1 MIDAFRIMYCEVI
14 VSNIDSWLL
23 PDGIDEVLPEQARFI
38 EKSRREL
45 LDLYN
50 SWGYDLVIPPMV
62 EFSESL
68 LSGFG
73 TDLDLVTFKLTDQL
87 SGRMMGIRA
96 DITPQAARID
106 AHSLNRQGP
115 SRLCY
120 AGTVLQTKPR
130 APLESRTPI
139 SIGVELFGEAGI
151 GADIEVIELFLKTLE
166 TAGIDEVHLDIGHV
180 DILRGLLVGSKL
192 SNIQESELFEL
203 LQRKANAEL
212 DAWIADN
219 ITDSKLAGWLKSLP
233 SLSGSKDVLAEARTC
248 LAGAPKPVLAALDQ
262 LDQIVA
268 ALSSQEV
275 TIYLD
280 LGDLAGYRYHTGI
293 VFAAYKQGY
302 GKALGNGGRYD
313 NIGEAFGRARTATGF
328 AFDLKSL
335 VANGQSKQQATSGV
349 YVPFTV
355 DKQCAEQVAR
365 LREQGERVVQGFE
378 GQTPDFEEIN
388 CDRQLVK
395 KGDQYQIEKIS

>member
-1 MIDAFRIMYCEVI
+1 MYCEVI
-14 VSNIDSWLL
+14 VSKRDSWLL

-73 TDLDLVTFKLTDQL
+73 SDLDLVTFKLTDQL

-130 APLESRTPI
+130 APLESRAPI
-139 SIGVELFGEAGI
+139 SIGVELFGEVGI

-166 TAGIDEVHLDIGHV
+166 TAGIDQVHLDIGHV

-192 SNIQESELFEL
+192 SNIQETELFEL

-212 DAWIADN
+212 DAWIAEN
-219 ITDSKLAGWLKSLP
+219 IADSKLAGWLKSLP
-233 SLSGSKDVLAEARTC
+233 ALSGSVDVLAEARSR
-248 LAGAPKPVLAALDQ
+248 LAGAPEPVIAALDQ
-262 LDQIVA
+262 LNKIVD
-268 ALSSQEV
+268 ALSNQSV

-335 VANGQSKQQATSGV
+335 VANGVTEQQTLLGIF
-349 YVPFTV
+349 VPSNT
-355 DKQCAEQVAR
+355 DTQCDDMVAQ
-365 LREQGERVVQGFE
+365 LREQGERVVQGFD
-378 GQTPDFEEIN
+378 GQVPSFKEIN

>member
-1 MIDAFRIMYCEVI
+1 
-14 VSNIDSWLL
+14 VSKVDSWLL
-23 PDGIDEVLPEQARFI
+23 PDGIDEVLPEQARLI
-38 EKSRREL
+38 EGSRREL

-62 EFSESL
+62 EFTESL

-73 TDLDLVTFKLTDQL
+73 ADLDLMTFRLTDQL

-130 APLESRTPI
+130 GPLESRTPI
-139 SIGVELFGEAGI
+139 SVGVELFGESAVS
-151 GADIEVIELFLKTLE
+151 ADIEVIELFLKTLDV
-166 TAGIDEVHLDIGHV
+166 AGLDAVHLDLGHV
-180 DILRGLLVGSKL
+180 DILRGLLVGANL
-192 SNIQESELFEL
+192 SNDQEAELFEL
-203 LQRKANAEL
+203 LQRKASTEL
-212 DAWIADN
+212 ESWINVN
-219 ITDSKLAGWLKSLP
+219 ISDSKLANWLKSLP
-233 SLSGSKDVLAEARTC
+233 TLAGGTEVLAEAQQS
-248 LAGAPKPVLAALDQ
+248 LAGAPKQVIDALAQ
-262 LDQIVA
+262 LEQIVD
-268 ALSSQEV
+268 ALAVQNNQQV

-280 LGDLAGYRYHTGI
+280 LGEIPGFGYHTGV

-313 NIGEAFGRARTATGF
+313 NIGRDFGRARTATGF

-335 VANGQSKQQATSGV
+335 VANGQFNQQVQAGIF
-349 YVPFTV
+349 VPQPA
-355 DKQCAEQVAR
+355 DIECRQQIAA
-365 LREQGERVVQGFE
+365 LRQQGERVVQGFA
-378 GQTPDFEEIN
+378 GQVVDFQEIN
-388 CDRQLVK
+388 CDRQLIQK
-395 KGDQYQIEKIS
+395 DGQYLIEKIV

>member
-1 MIDAFRIMYCEVI
+1 MSKV
-14 VSNIDSWLL
+14 DSWLL
-23 PDGIDEVLPEQARFI
+23 PDGIDEVLPEQARLI
-38 EKSRREL
+38 EGSRRQL

-62 EFSESL
+62 EFTQSL

-73 TDLDLVTFKLTDQL
+73 SDLDLMTFRLTDQL

-115 SRLCY
+115 NRLCY

-130 APLESRTPI
+130 GPLESRTPI
-139 SIGVELFGEAGI
+139 SVGVELFGEASVS
-151 GADIEVIELFLKTLE
+151 ADIEVIELFLKTLE
-166 TAGIDEVHLDIGHV
+166 EAAVDGVHLDLGHV
-180 DILRGLLVGSKL
+180 DILRGLLTASDL
-192 SNIQESELFEL
+192 STDQEAELFEI
-203 LQRKANAEL
+203 LQSKATAEL
-212 DAWIADN
+212 DSWISAN
-219 ITDSKLAGWLKSLP
+219 ISDANLAQWLKSLP
-233 SLSGSKDVLAEARTC
+233 TLAGGTEILAEAKKS
-248 LAGAPKPVLAALDQ
+248 LAGAPSQVIDALAQ
-262 LDQIVA
+262 LQQIID
-268 ALSSQEV
+268 ALSDQQV

-280 LGDLAGYRYHTGI
+280 LGDMPGFGYHTGV

-335 VANGQSKQQATSGV
+335 VANGQFEQRDQGGI
-349 YVPFTV
+349 YVPESA
-355 DKQCAEQVAR
+355 DAER
-365 LREQGERVVQGFE
+365 LEQIAALRQQGERVVQGFA
-378 GQTPDFEEIN
+378 GQVVDFQEMN
-388 CDRQLVK
+388 CDRQLIK
-395 KGDQYQIEKIS
+395 RDGQYIIEKIG

>member
-1 MIDAFRIMYCEVI
+1 
-14 VSNIDSWLL
+14 VSKIDSWLL

-73 TDLDLVTFKLTDQL
+73 SDLDLVTFKLTDQL

-192 SNIQESELFEL
+192 SNVQESELFEL

-212 DAWIADN
+212 DAWIAEN

-233 SLSGSKDVLAEARTC
+233 ALSGSKDVLAEARSC
-248 LAGAPKPVLAALDQ
+248 LAGAPKPVIAALDQ
-262 LDQIVA
+262 LDQIVD
-268 ALSSQEV
+268 ALSNQSV

-335 VANGQSKQQATSGV
+335 VANGATEQQTLFGI
-349 YVPFTV
+349 YVPSTT
-355 DKQCAEQVAR
+355 DTQCDDMVAQ
-365 LREQGERVVQGFE
+365 LREQGERVVQGFD
-378 GQTPDFEEIN
+378 GQVPNFKEIN

>member
-1 MIDAFRIMYCEVI
+1 MYCEVI
-14 VSNIDSWLL
+14 VSKRDSWLL

-73 TDLDLVTFKLTDQL
+73 SDLDLVTFKLTDQL

-180 DILRGLLVGSKL
+180 DILRGLLVDSKL
-192 SNIQESELFEL
+192 SDTQELELFEL

-212 DAWIADN
+212 DAWIAEN
-219 ITDSKLAGWLKSLP
+219 IADSKLAGWLKSLP
-233 SLSGSKDVLAEARTC
+233 ALSGSVDVLAEARSR
-248 LAGAPKPVLAALDQ
+248 LAGAPEPVIAALDQ
-262 LDQIVA
+262 LDQIVG
-268 ALSSQEV
+268 ALSNQSV

-335 VANGQSKQQATSGV
+335 VANGVTEQQTLLGI
-349 YVPFTV
+349 YVPSNT
-355 DKQCAEQVAR
+355 DTQCDDMVAQ
-365 LREQGERVVQGFE
+365 LRVQGERVVQGFD
-378 GQTPDFEEIN
+378 GQVPNFKEIN

>member
-1 MIDAFRIMYCEVI
+1 M
-14 VSNIDSWLL
+14 SKIDSWLL

-73 TDLDLVTFKLTDQL
+73 SDLDLVTFKLTDQL

-192 SNIQESELFEL
+192 SNVQESELFEL

-212 DAWIADN
+212 DAWIAEN

-233 SLSGSKDVLAEARTC
+233 ALSGSKDVLAEARSC
-248 LAGAPKPVLAALDQ
+248 LAGAPKPVIAALDQ
-262 LDQIVA
+262 LDQIVD
-268 ALSSQEV
+268 ALSNQSV

-335 VANGQSKQQATSGV
+335 VANGATEQQTLSGI
-349 YVPFTV
+349 YVPSTT
-355 DKQCAEQVAR
+355 DTQCDEMVAQ
-365 LREQGERVVQGFE
+365 LREQGERVVQGFDS
-378 GQTPDFEEIN
+378 QVPNFKEIN

>member
-1 MIDAFRIMYCEVI
+1 MYCEVI
-14 VSNIDSWLL
+14 VSKIDSWLL

-73 TDLDLVTFKLTDQL
+73 SDLDLVTFKLTDQL

-192 SNIQESELFEL
+192 SNVQETELFEL

-212 DAWIADN
+212 DAWIAEN

-233 SLSGSKDVLAEARTC
+233 ALSGSVDVLAEARSR
-248 LAGAPKPVLAALDQ
+248 LAGAPEPVIAALDQ
-262 LDQIVA
+262 LNKIVD
-268 ALSSQEV
+268 ALTNQSV

-313 NIGEAFGRARTATGF
+313 NIGQAFGRARTATGF

-335 VANGQSKQQATSGV
+335 VANGVTEQQTLLGI
-349 YVPFTV
+349 YVPSNT
-355 DKQCAEQVAR
+355 DTQCDDMVAQ
-365 LREQGERVVQGFE
+365 LREQGERVVQGFD
-378 GQTPDFEEIN
+378 GQVPNFKEIN

-395 KGDQYQIEKIS
+395 KGDQYQIEKYPDLKRQ

>member
-1 MIDAFRIMYCEVI
+1 MSKV
-14 VSNIDSWLL
+14 DSWLL
-23 PDGIDEVLPEQARFI
+23 PDGIDEVLPEQARLI
-38 EKSRREL
+38 EGSRRQL

-62 EFSESL
+62 EFTQSL

-73 TDLDLVTFKLTDQL
+73 SDLDLMTFRLTDQL

-115 SRLCY
+115 NRLCY

-130 APLESRTPI
+130 GPLESRTPI
-139 SIGVELFGEAGI
+139 SVGVELFGEASVN
-151 GADIEVIELFLKTLE
+151 ADIEVIELFLKTLE
-166 TAGIDEVHLDIGHV
+166 EAAVDGVHLDLGHV
-180 DILRGLLVGSKL
+180 DILRGLLTASDL
-192 SNIQESELFEL
+192 STDQEAELFEL
-203 LQRKANAEL
+203 LQSKATAEL
-212 DAWIADN
+212 DSWISAN
-219 ITDSKLAGWLKSLP
+219 ISDANLAQWLKSLP
-233 SLSGSKDVLAEARTC
+233 TLAGGTEILAEAKKS
-248 LAGAPKPVLAALDQ
+248 LAGAPSQVIDALAQ
-262 LDQIVA
+262 LQQIID
-268 ALSSQEV
+268 ALSDQQV

-280 LGDLAGYRYHTGI
+280 LGDMPGFGYHTGV

-335 VANGQSKQQATSGV
+335 VANGQ
-349 YVPFTV
+349 F
-355 DKQCAEQVAR
+355 KQCDQSGIFVPESADAECVEQIAA
-365 LREQGERVVQGFE
+365 LRQQGERVVQGFA
-378 GQTPDFEEIN
+378 GQAVDFQEMN
-388 CDRQLVK
+388 CDRQLIK
-395 KGDQYQIEKIS
+395 RDGQYIIEKIG

>member
-1 MIDAFRIMYCEVI
+1 
-14 VSNIDSWLL
+14 VSKVDSWLL
-23 PDGIDEVLPEQARFI
+23 PDGIDEVLPEQARLI
-38 EKSRREL
+38 EGSRRQL

-62 EFSESL
+62 EFTQSL

-73 TDLDLVTFKLTDQL
+73 SDLDLMTFRLTDQL

-115 SRLCY
+115 NRLCY

-130 APLESRTPI
+130 GPLESRTPI
-139 SIGVELFGEAGI
+139 SVGVELFGEASVS
-151 GADIEVIELFLKTLE
+151 ADIEVIELFLKTL
-166 TAGIDEVHLDIGHV
+166 DEAAVDGVHLDLGHV
-180 DILRGLLVGSKL
+180 DILRGLLTASDL
-192 SNIQESELFEL
+192 SSDQEAELFEL
-203 LQRKANAEL
+203 LQSKATAEL
-212 DAWIADN
+212 DSWISAN
-219 ITDSKLAGWLKSLP
+219 ISDANLAQWLKSLP
-233 SLSGSKDVLAEARTC
+233 TLAGGTEILAEAKKS
-248 LAGAPKPVLAALDQ
+248 LAGAPSQVIDALAQ
-262 LDQIVA
+262 LQQIID
-268 ALSSQEV
+268 ALSDQQV

-280 LGDLAGYRYHTGI
+280 LGDMPGFGYHTGV

-335 VANGQSKQQATSGV
+335 VANGQFEQRDQGGI
-349 YVPFTV
+349 YVPESA
-355 DKQCAEQVAR
+355 DAER
-365 LREQGERVVQGFE
+365 LEQIAALRQQGERVVQGFA
-378 GQTPDFEEIN
+378 GQVVDFQEMN
-388 CDRQLVK
+388 CDRQLIK
-395 KGDQYQIEKIS
+395 RDGQYIIEKIG

>member
-1 MIDAFRIMYCEVI
+1 MSKV
-14 VSNIDSWLL
+14 DSWLL
-23 PDGIDEVLPEQARFI
+23 PDGIDEVLPEQARLI
-38 EKSRREL
+38 EGSRREL

-62 EFSESL
+62 EFTESL

-73 TDLDLVTFKLTDQL
+73 SDLDLMTFRLTDQL

-130 APLESRTPI
+130 GPLESRTPI
-139 SIGVELFGEAGI
+139 SVGVELFGESGVS
-151 GADIEVIELFLKTLE
+151 ADIEVIELFLKTLDV
-166 TAGIDEVHLDIGHV
+166 AGVDAVHLDLGHV
-180 DILRGLLVGSKL
+180 DILRGLLVGSNL
-192 SNIQESELFEL
+192 SKDQKTELFEL
-203 LQRKANAEL
+203 LQRKASTEL
-212 DAWIADN
+212 ESWINVN
-219 ITDSKLAGWLKSLP
+219 ISDSKLANWLKSLP
-233 SLSGSKDVLAEARTC
+233 TLAGGTEVLAEAQQS
-248 LAGAPKPVLAALDQ
+248 LAGAPKQVIDALAQ
-262 LDQIVA
+262 LEQIVD
-268 ALSSQEV
+268 ALVVQNNQQV

-280 LGDLAGYRYHTGI
+280 LGEIPGFGYHTGV

-313 NIGEAFGRARTATGF
+313 NIGRDFGRARTATGF

-335 VANGQSKQQATSGV
+335 VANGQFNQQVQAGIF
-349 YVPFTV
+349 VPQPADIECRKKIT
-355 DKQCAEQVAR
+355 A
-365 LREQGERVVQGFE
+365 LRQQGERVVQGFA
-378 GQTPDFEEIN
+378 GQVVDFQEIN
-388 CDRQLVK
+388 CDRQLIQK
-395 KGDQYQIEKIS
+395 DGQYLIEKIV

>member
-1 MIDAFRIMYCEVI
+1 MSKV
-14 VSNIDSWLL
+14 DSWLL
-23 PDGIDEVLPEQARFI
+23 PDGIDEVLPEQARLI
-38 EKSRREL
+38 EGSRRQL

-62 EFSESL
+62 EFTQSL

-73 TDLDLVTFKLTDQL
+73 SDLDLMTFRLTDQL

-115 SRLCY
+115 NRLCY

-130 APLESRTPI
+130 GPLESRTPI
-139 SIGVELFGEAGI
+139 SVGVELFGEASVS
-151 GADIEVIELFLKTLE
+151 ADIEVIELFLKTLE
-166 TAGIDEVHLDIGHV
+166 EAAVDGVHLDLGHV
-180 DILRGLLVGSKL
+180 DILRGLLTASDL
-192 SNIQESELFEL
+192 STDQEAELFEL
-203 LQRKANAEL
+203 LQSKATAEL
-212 DAWIADN
+212 DSWTSAN
-219 ITDSKLAGWLKSLP
+219 ISDANLAQWLKSLP
-233 SLSGSKDVLAEARTC
+233 TLAGGTEILAEAKKS
-248 LAGAPKPVLAALDQ
+248 LAGAPSQVIDALAQ
-262 LDQIVA
+262 LQQIID
-268 ALSSQEV
+268 ALSDQQV

-280 LGDLAGYRYHTGI
+280 LGDMPGFGYHTGV

-335 VANGQSKQQATSGV
+335 VANGQFEQRDQGGI
-349 YVPFTV
+349 YVPESA
-355 DKQCAEQVAR
+355 DAECFEQIAA
-365 LREQGERVVQGFE
+365 LRQQGERVVQGFA
-378 GQTPDFEEIN
+378 GQVVDFQEMN
-388 CDRQLVK
+388 CDRQLIK
-395 KGDQYQIEKIS
+395 RDGQYIIEKIG

>member
-1 MIDAFRIMYCEVI
+1 MSKV
-14 VSNIDSWLL
+14 DSWLL
-23 PDGIDEVLPEQARFI
+23 PDGIDEVLPEQARLI
-38 EKSRREL
+38 EGSRRQL

-62 EFSESL
+62 EFTQSL

-73 TDLDLVTFKLTDQL
+73 SDLDLMTFRLTDQL

-115 SRLCY
+115 NRLCY

-130 APLESRTPI
+130 GPLESRTPI
-139 SIGVELFGEAGI
+139 SVGVELFGEASVS
-151 GADIEVIELFLKTLE
+151 ADIEVIELFLKTLE
-166 TAGIDEVHLDIGHV
+166 EAAVDGVHLDLGHV
-180 DILRGLLVGSKL
+180 DILRGLLTASDL
-192 SNIQESELFEL
+192 STDQEAELFEL
-203 LQRKANAEL
+203 LQSKATAEL
-212 DAWIADN
+212 DSWISAN
-219 ITDSKLAGWLKSLP
+219 ISDANLAQWLKSLP
-233 SLSGSKDVLAEARTC
+233 TLAGGTEILAEAKKS
-248 LAGAPKPVLAALDQ
+248 LAGAPSQVIDALAQ
-262 LDQIVA
+262 LQQIID
-268 ALSSQEV
+268 ALSDQQV

-280 LGDLAGYRYHTGI
+280 LGDMPGFGYHTGV

-335 VANGQSKQQATSGV
+335 VANGQFEQRDQGGI
-349 YVPFTV
+349 YVPESA
-355 DKQCAEQVAR
+355 DAER
-365 LREQGERVVQGFE
+365 LEQIAALRQQGERVVQGFA
-378 GQTPDFEEIN
+378 GQVVDFQEMN
-388 CDRQLVK
+388 CDRQLIK
-395 KGDQYQIEKIS
+395 RDGQYIIEKIG